1 MISPPL
7 SPKDPCERAP
17 HPHAG
22 CEDSKVVQSV
32 KYDLVLAVY
41 VPEHS
46 PKLTFHPA
54 LTELASKLMG
64 WFRDF
69 KKTLIQEY
77 LTWP

>member
-1 MISPPL
+1 M
-7 SPKDPCERAP
+7 
-17 HPHAG
+17 
-22 CEDSKVVQSV
+22 

-77 LTWP
+77 LTWHLAVNYIYSSEQRKYPFLFG